1 MLHVGVVRGAGLSAV
16 DIAVVGRGAAAGIG
30 PWPDPAA

>member
-16 DIAVVGRGAAAGIG
+16 DIAAAGPRRGGRDRTGAG
-30 PWPDPAA
+30 PGA